1 MPVGMIVG
9 GWFASS
15 AVSNVITY
23 LMSYAK
29 DQYKWQLG
37 LKAKSKRLEQAL
49 PQIKALLETVDSGD
63 HIKEKNTALEEWLW
77 QFRDAVDEAEDF
89 KDEVEYQ
96 RLEKEIE
103 GKKSKVSD
111 ATSSVNTF
119 FKWAVHKDPTLKR
132 LKEVVKGLDRLVTEM
147 GPFLNLV
154 ATSKD
159 KQPLNTSSRNTT
171 SLLPVFHKLVGRD
184 DEKQMIISK
193 LLNSSSAS
201 DSRNFSI
208 LPIVGVGGIGKTT
221 LAQLVYNDENI
232 EKHFNTRVWVC
243 VSNTFDVPLLTRR
256 ILELVVNEKQTTDNL
271 QFLQQE
277 LLKNLRSKKVL
288 LVLDDVWNDQNSKS
302 WDDLLKPFSS
312 VERGSMILLTTRME
326 NVAKMMTGAM
336 EPIFLK
342 RLNKEDYWEFF
353 KDCAFGGVDPN
364 DHKKLKDIGS
374 RIAKKLK
381 GSPLA
386 AKTVG
391 WILKTNLNDEHWER
405 ILNSEI
411 WKLDQGENDIMP
423 ALRLSYQHLPS
434 HLKPCFRFCSIFP
447 QDYEFDKEKLVYMW
461 MALGLLQEPKNGNE
475 RPEDIGDDY
484 MNDLVGKSFFDCQ
497 KYGFSG
503 TYYVMHDLL
512 HDLATSVSVGEC
524 FRIGEITQTTLIP
537 NTIRHLSINTSLT
550 PPILHEIA
558 KLKHLRTLLLPKGF
572 NPIFIDFPKELKGL
586 RALRILESSAFCITD
601 DSISNLKLLRYLHS
615 HHRINNQ
622 VPESVNKLYHLRFL
636 HYQND
641 SPFLERELLP
651 LDCIQNLINLRRLT
665 TPNSES
671 GKFSGLG
678 RLSSL
683 QILKKFSVEDNGKN
697 MLDLKNLGELR
708 ELGIKN
714 LEKVKRTDDVVEA
727 NLKDKQHLRTLTLE
741 WDSDCSSG
749 CPEVDEQVLD
759 ALEPHSN
766 LQNLNIKCYMGCR
779 SPHWI
784 TLQSLS
790 NIVSITLC
798 NCEGW
803 KDLPPLGQ
811 LPYLEFLRLERMI
824 SVKRVGSA
832 PDGGTEASIFPSLL
846 ELSLG
851 ELPALQEF
859 YGGAEKAQWLPR
871 LESLEIS
878 KCPNLSVFP
887 NLPCGLRK
895 LRIEVVNWTALP
907 KLWLGGNTNALSMSS
922 PLSSSSWSTS
932 SLSLLHIR
940 HCEGLESLADG
951 LLLQTELF
959 TSLEK
964 VSIIDCG
971 KLTHL
976 PIGQF
981 DKFPSLKDLEVWG
994 CPKLQRRSTSGRF
1007 FPPSLQS
1014 LFIQDWDFQDLED
1027 FNLLHFLGL
1036 WGWANIKSLPSAE
1049 VFGRWKALKY
1059 LRIRDCSELESLGGL
1074 QALSSLEELWV
1085 ERCPKLVTS
1094 ASTSPSAL
1102 LVEEPRSSP
1111 SSSSS
1116 SLIVKHLFI
1125 DDLFLLCIG
1134 PLKYISL
1141 QILVI
1146 FETQVVH
1153 IESCDEVRYSSALKE
1168 WVLNN
1173 RTSLESIYC
1182 DRYSRLFSLVDLQS
1196 LPSLQYL
1203 SIHRYRNLQSL
1214 PELPSS
1220 LETLTL
1226 YGCSSEL
1233 EERCLQDS
1241 GPDWPKI
1248 QHIPNVTIGRYD
1260 KEDLATFTVAK
1271 HRGQPQLEET

>member
-1271 HRGQPQLEET
+1271 HRGQPQ